1 MVRELES
8 ELKARLTASGHRI
21 EEEQQRSPVAPPPI
35 SPKAPK
41 RSFFSRR
48 ESEKAVPVSNPVG
61 GASGWGTPNPA
72 SLGAGQVR
80 VKVGLQ
86 DVCLR
91 VVSEMGLFETQ
102 TGMAVVV
109 GVEIGS

>member
-1 MVRELES
+1 MPS
-8 ELKARLTASGHRI
+8 S
-21 EEEQQRSPVAPPPI
+21 
-35 SPKAPK
+35 
-41 RSFFSRR
+41 
-48 ESEKAVPVSNPVG
+48 
-61 GASGWGTPNPA
+61 A

-91 VVSEMGLFETQ
+91 VVSEMGLYETR
-102 TGMAVVV
+102 TGVAVVV

>member
-1 MVRELES
+1 M
-8 ELKARLTASGHRI
+8 
-21 EEEQQRSPVAPPPI
+21 APPT
-35 SPKAPK
+35 SPKGPK

-48 ESEKAVPVSNPVG
+48 ASEKTAPVSHPVVG
-61 GASGWGTPNPA
+61 SASAWSTPSSTSP
-72 SLGAGQVR
+72 GAGQVR

-91 VVSEMGLFETQ
+91 LVSEMGLYETR